1 MRLDPAAGLETTGM
15 PGQTGQ
21 GMLEKLERAGAGML
35 ERAGAGMLE
44 RVGQGCCSGQ
54 ERGCWSPRCAC
65 SELAWTSAGRGG
77 GARAGSGAVAEAAGA
92 AAASPRAGLANS
104 SSLPLSSPLSP
115 LPLQRWQPR
124 GCTRT
129 RPWRR

>member
-1 MRLDPAAGLETTGM
+1 MD
-15 PGQTGQ
+15 QTFLAIVFGPCDKCNK
-21 GMLEKLERAGAGML
+21 EKPLRPVSVKSEQRSY
-35 ERAGAGMLE
+35 
-44 RVGQGCCSGQ
+44 CSLCV
-54 ERGCWSPRCAC
+54 EMDRGCRSPRCAC
-65 SELAWTSAGRGG
+65 SGLAWTSAGRGG
-77 GARAGSGAVAEAAGA
+77 GARAGSGAVAEAAAA